1 MSLAALLP
9 GFGNQPGEVGLGKTE
24 FAGAGLAPFNE
35 PPPAPVFQ
43 INLKRLP
50 DQLVGGAVIFLG
62 RGAYFRQQAWRDKG
76 IGCGLGFHESQVALP
91 AE

>member
-1 MSLAALLP
+1 MSLAAFLP
-9 GFGNQPGEVGLGKTE
+9 GFGNQPGEVGFGKAE
-24 FAGAGLAPFNE
+24 LAGAGLAPFNE

-76 IGCGLGFHESQVALP
+76 IGCGFGFHEIQGSIAR
-91 AE
+91 